1 MSISGLFI
9 RRPVTTT
16 LVMLGILM
24 FGVMAYRL
32 LPVSDLPNVD
42 YPTITVSAGL
52 PGASPQTMA
61 AAVATPLEKQFST
74 IAGLDAM
81 TSSSTLGGTSI
92 TLQFTLSRDI
102 DAAAQD
108 VQAAISK
115 TLRQLPPGIQPPS
128 YQKVN
133 PADSPILYL
142 TLTSNTLP
150 LATLDEYA
158 ETFLAQRL
166 STVSGVAQVQVF
178 GSAKYAVRI
187 QLDPKALQA
196 RGIGL
201 DEVTAAVNAGN
212 PNLPTGTLWG
222 PQRAYT
228 VLADGQISS
237 APEFR
242 QLVVTYQNGA
252 PVRLQDVANVLDDV
266 QDNRNATWYDGV
278 RAIILAI
285 QRQPG
290 TNTVQVADA
299 AKATVASL
307 VPQLPASVQINT
319 LYDRSVSIHQSV
331 NDVQTTLLITLCLVV
346 LVIFLFLRNL
356 SATVIPSLALPF
368 SIIGTFSAMYLLGY
382 SLDNLSLMALTLS
395 VGFVVDDAIVMLE
408 NIVRHLEMGKRPL
421 QAALEGAREIGFT
434 IVSMTL
440 SLTAVFIP
448 VLFMGGIIG
457 RLFHE
462 FAVTIGIAILVSGFV
477 SLTLTP
483 MLCSRFLRPP
493 SEERHGRFY
502 EATERVYRRVLG
514 AYQRSLAW
522 VMDHRPTSLAFSAGI
537 LAATAVLF
545 VVVPKGFIPTEDTGQ
560 IQGNTET
567 IEGSSFDAMRDHQL
581 AVADVLRQDPYVDHF
596 MSTVGGGTMN
606 QGRVSIRL
614 KPRGGRPPAD
624 QVIREL
630 QPKLNALPG
639 IRTYLQ
645 VPPVIRIGGRPTKTQ
660 YQFTLQSADID
671 ALYDNAAKLEARL
684 KQIPILQDVTTDLQI
699 KNPQVSVQID
709 RDRAAALGVTVQ
721 QIEQALYDAYGSRQV
736 STIYTPNNQY
746 WVILELLPQ
755 YQRDPGALS
764 LLNIRSQRGAL
775 VPLTAVATASPDV
788 GPLSVNHSGQLPSV
802 TLSFNLPPK
811 VSLGDA
817 VREVQRTAQQ
827 TLRHSAG
834 VPGQPAGVAVPA
846 AARGPGDL
854 HRAGNPVREF
864 HPPAHDSVGPA
875 VRGVRGAAHAVGVR
889 HRAQRLC
896 VRRRDHA
903 GRPGQEE
910 RDHDDRLR
918 PRGRTPGRQVTARR
932 DHRGVQR
939 PLPADHDDNDVGA
952 DGNPADRHR
961 VGHRRRV
968 ASPARPGRRGGA
980 RVFSAHH
987 AVRDA
992 GLLHLPRRPAAAAG
1006 AAHRVRL
1013 RPPARAHRRRLVPV
1027 AGGRVAPYAR
1037 HDRGS
1042 HRHPW
1047 LQQLQAADHYLLAG
1061 LHAGRDFHEAGR
1073 PHSERHR
1080 FALHLALGDGP
1091 DESGALERHD
1101 RVLGDDDRLGA
1112 HRRHEVRF
1120 DKHARLQQ
1128 PVRVRHT
1135 RLDEDRATRQLYD
1148 RVHEV
1153 HLPGEVAARE
1163 RGHPERHFLAQPQ
1176 QPGEALRHLERR
1188 ALRVHGVQRDEPG
1201 AGGDVV
1207 PQADVAL
1214 ARDARKRRAHGGAVE
1229 LDARQVVFRLR
1240 AARRRFGAL

>member
-1 MSISGLFI
+1 MSFSGLFI

-24 FGVMAYRL
+24 FGIMAYRL

-92 TLQFTLSRDI
+92 TLQFTLARDI

-142 TLTSNTLP
+142 TLTSSTMP

-290 TNTVQVADA
+290 TNTVQVADGV
-299 AKATVASL
+299 KATVASL
-307 VPQLPASVQINT
+307 APQLPASVQVNT

-408 NIVRHLEMGKRPL
+408 NIVRHMEMGKRPL

-434 IVSMTL
+434 ILSMTI

-502 EATERVYRRVLG
+502 KATERVYRRVLG
-514 AYQRSLAW
+514 VYQRSLGW

-545 VVVPKGFIPTEDTGQ
+545 VIVPKGFIPTEDTGQ

-567 IEGSSFDAMRDHQL
+567 IEGSSFDAMQAHQL
-581 AVADVLRQDPYVDHF
+581 AVADVLRRDPSVAHF
-596 MSTVGGGTMN
+596 MSSVGGGTMN

-614 KPRGGRPPAD
+614 KPRGQRPPAD

-630 QPKLNALPG
+630 QPKLNLIPG

-645 VPPVIRIGGRPTKTQ
+645 VPPAIRIGGRPTKTQ

-671 ALYDNAAKLEARL
+671 VLYDNAAKLETRL
-684 KQIPILQDVTTDLQI
+684 KQIPVLQDVTTDLQI

-755 YQRDPGALS
+755 YQRDPAALS
-764 LLNIRSQRGAL
+764 LLNIRSQKGAL
-775 VPLTAVATASPDV
+775 VPLTAVATATPDV

-802 TLSFNLPPK
+802 TLSFNLPPN

-817 VREVQRTAQQ
+817 VREVQRAAQQ
-827 TLRHSAG
+827 TLPSTISTGFGGTAQAFQASQQGLLFLLLLAVVVIYIVLGILYESFIHPLTILSGLPFAG
-834 VPGQPAGVAVPA
+834 FGALLTLLVFGT
-846 AARGPGDL
+846 DL
-854 HRAGNPVREF
+854 
-864 HPPAHDSVGPA
+864 SVYA
-875 VRGVRGAAHAVGVR
+875 FVGVIMLVGLVKKN
-889 HRAQRLC
+889 AIMMIDFALEAE
-896 VRRRDHA
+896 RRDGKSPREA
-903 GRPGQEE
+903 ILEACSVRFRPIMMTTMSALMGSLPIAIGWGQGGESRQPLGLAVVGGLAFSQLITLYVTPVFYTYLDALQRRLGRRIAP
-910 RDHDDRLR
+910 
-918 PRGRTPGRQVTARR
+918 A
-932 DHRGVQR
+932 
-939 PLPADHDDNDVGA
+939 PLPA
-952 DGNPADRHR
+952 PT
-961 VGHRRRV
+961 
-968 ASPARPGRRGGA
+968 
-980 RVFSAHH
+980 
-987 AVRDA
+987 
-992 GLLHLPRRPAAAAG
+992 
-1006 AAHRVRL
+1006 
-1013 RPPARAHRRRLVPV
+1013 
-1027 AGGRVAPYAR
+1027 
-1037 HDRGS
+1037 
-1042 HRHPW
+1042 
-1047 LQQLQAADHYLLAG
+1047 AAD
-1061 LHAGRDFHEAGR
+1061 
-1073 PHSERHR
+1073 
-1080 FALHLALGDGP
+1080 
-1091 DESGALERHD
+1091 
-1101 RVLGDDDRLGA
+1101 
-1112 HRRHEVRF
+1112 
-1120 DKHARLQQ
+1120 
-1128 PVRVRHT
+1128 
-1135 RLDEDRATRQLYD
+1135 
-1148 RVHEV
+1148 
-1153 HLPGEVAARE
+1153 
-1163 RGHPERHFLAQPQ
+1163 
-1176 QPGEALRHLERR
+1176 
-1188 ALRVHGVQRDEPG
+1188 
-1201 AGGDVV
+1201 
-1207 PQADVAL
+1207 
-1214 ARDARKRRAHGGAVE
+1214 
-1229 LDARQVVFRLR
+1229 
-1240 AARRRFGAL
+1240 

>member
-1 MSISGLFI
+1 
-9 RRPVTTT
+9 
-16 LVMLGILM
+16 
-24 FGVMAYRL
+24 
-32 LPVSDLPNVD
+32 
-42 YPTITVSAGL
+42 
-52 PGASPQTMA
+52 
-61 AAVATPLEKQFST
+61 
-74 IAGLDAM
+74 
-81 TSSSTLGGTSI
+81 
-92 TLQFTLSRDI
+92 
-102 DAAAQD
+102 
-108 VQAAISK
+108 
-115 TLRQLPPGIQPPS
+115 
-128 YQKVN
+128 
-133 PADSPILYL
+133 
-142 TLTSNTLP
+142 
-150 LATLDEYA
+150 
-158 ETFLAQRL
+158 
-166 STVSGVAQVQVF
+166 
-178 GSAKYAVRI
+178 
-187 QLDPKALQA
+187 
-196 RGIGL
+196 
-201 DEVTAAVNAGN
+201 
-212 PNLPTGTLWG
+212 
-222 PQRAYT
+222 
-228 VLADGQISS
+228 
-237 APEFR
+237 
-242 QLVVTYQNGA
+242 
-252 PVRLQDVANVLDDV
+252 VRLQDVANVLDDV

-307 VPQLPASVQINT
+307 APQLPASVQINT

-382 SLDNLSLMALTLS
+382 SVDNLSLMALTLS

-630 QPKLNALPG
+630 QPKLNAIPG

-660 YQFTLQSADID
+660 YQFTVQSADID

-684 KQIPILQDVTTDLQI
+684 RQVPILQDVTTDLQI

-817 VREVQRTAQQ
+817 VREVQRAAQQ
-827 TLRHSAG
+827 TLPSTISTAFG
-834 VPGQPAGVAVPA
+834 GT
-846 AARGPGDL
+846 
-854 HRAGNPVREF
+854 
-864 HPPAHDSVGPA
+864 
-875 VRGVRGAAHAVGVR
+875 
-889 HRAQRLC
+889 AQ
-896 VRRRDHA
+896 A
-903 GRPGQEE
+903 FQ
-910 RDHDDRLR
+910 
-918 PRGRTPGRQVTARR
+918 
-932 DHRGVQR
+932 
-939 PLPADHDDNDVGA
+939 
-952 DGNPADRHR
+952 
-961 VGHRRRV
+961 
-968 ASPARPGRRGGA
+968 ASQQ
-980 RVFSAHH
+980 
-987 AVRDA
+987 
-992 GLLHLPRRPAAAAG
+992 GLLFL
-1006 AAHRVRL
+1006 L
-1013 RPPARAHRRRLVPV
+1013 
-1027 AGGRVAPYAR
+1027 
-1037 HDRGS
+1037 
-1042 HRHPW
+1042 
-1047 LQQLQAADHYLLAG
+1047 LLAV
-1061 LHAGRDFHEAGR
+1061 LVIYI
-1073 PHSERHR
+1073 
-1080 FALHLALGDGP
+1080 
-1091 DESGALERHD
+1091 
-1101 RVLGDDDRLGA
+1101 VLGI
-1112 HRRHEVRF
+1112 
-1120 DKHARLQQ
+1120 
-1128 PVRVRHT
+1128 
-1135 RLDEDRATRQLYD
+1135 LYESFI
-1148 RVHEV
+1148 HPLTILSG
-1153 HLPGEVAARE
+1153 LP
-1163 RGHPERHFLAQPQ
+1163 F
-1176 QPGEALRHLERR
+1176 
-1188 ALRVHGVQRDEPG
+1188 
-1201 AGGDVV
+1201 AG
-1207 PQADVAL
+1207 
-1214 ARDARKRRAHGGAVE
+1214 
-1229 LDARQVVFRLR
+1229 
-1240 AARRRFGAL
+1240 FGALLTLLVFGTELSVYAFVGVIMLVGLVKKNAIMMIDFALEAERREGKSPRDAIIEACSVRFRPIMMTTMSALMGTLPIAIGWGAGAESRRPLGLAVVGGLAFSQLITLYVTPVFYTYLDALQQRLGRRIASAPAPLAAPTAAD